1 MWSRYFCKP
10 TSTFHINDFEKKKA
24 GRQANGAL
32 LMFVWEAEFFCKKRL
47 LSLTFDADH
56 EYNDLNQ

>member
-32 LMFVWEAEFFCKKRL
+32 LMFVWEAELFLQKEVIVIDF
-47 LSLTFDADH
+47 
-56 EYNDLNQ
+56 